1 MVGNVYDPLVFNF
14 PISCGQTNMSPVF
27 FHGFKEIPLTESHDG
42 LPGDASAVRD
52 LELPAGP
59 FHDPVR
65 RHDHPS
71 NWIIFPQKHVHLQD
85 AR

>member
-1 MVGNVYDPLVFNF
+1 MQHHARANLQHIEAILLDTKLLLL
-14 PISCGQTNMSPVF
+14 ILRS
-27 FHGFKEIPLTESHDG
+27 LTRPAESHDG